1 MQQSL
6 DIPVVLSSG
15 QDCGRC
21 RDRLREGLG
30 RLAGVQSIAL
40 AEGGASLSVRY
51 DPARISAPRLQEEAR
66 RIGARLGQRY
76 AHRALEVQGLDC
88 ADCAATVE
96 KMLARRPGVLW
107 AAVDVASATLEVEY
121 DPGKLSPE
129 ALAGELRRLGYA
141 SSGEAEHRHST
152 EFFIPEMDCDEEIA
166 LIRARLGPMPG
177 VDDLSFNLV
186 SQKLT
191 VMHRS
196 SPEALAAALRDIH
209 MTPRTEKVEQE
220 APPLSFWQRRQRLI
234 LTAGSGLL
242 TLVGFAL
249 ALAGAGRAVSWPL
262 YGAAILAGSW
272 LVARKTWF
280 ALRSL
285 SLDINALM
293 SLAVIGALAIGD
305 WLEGA
310 TVIALFALANLLESL
325 SMERA
330 RRSIKALMDL
340 SPPTARVRREGVE
353 RTVPVSEVQVGE
365 VASVRP
371 GERIPLDG
379 TVIEGAS
386 AVDQSSITGE
396 SMPVDKGVGDELY
409 GGTINGQGYL
419 ELRVSR
425 PAADTALARIIH
437 GVEEAQSR
445 KAPSQS
451 FVDRFARIYTPA
463 VVLAALLLAVLPPL
477 AGGQPWGVWFYR
489 ALVLLVVA
497 CPCALV
503 ISTPVTIASGLAR
516 ATREGILIK
525 GGIHLEGLAGIRA
538 FAFDKTGTLT
548 VGRPRVSGVHPL
560 ASAQADGGGQGP
572 DGQTEVLAAAAAVEA
587 RSEHPLAGAILAF
600 ARGRGLAVPEAG
612 EFQSLPGRGASAVL
626 DGRRLF
632 VGNHRLFEEMGWCTP
647 RVEQLLER
655 LQSEGQTAVLV
666 GREGVVL
673 GAVAVADQPREQA
686 RRALAELKQAGVR
699 RIVMLTGDN
708 RAAARAVAA
717 ELGVDEVR
725 AELLPQDKVE
735 AVRELASRHGGAAMV
750 GDGVNDAPA
759 LTAATVGI
767 AMGAAGADAVLET
780 ADVALMSDDLM
791 RLPLAVRLSR
801 RVGGIVRQN
810 ILFALLVKLVFIALT
825 PLGFTSLWL
834 AVAADMGASL
844 LVIFNGLRAL
854 ARPVRARVSAHA
866 VGGQR
871 ALGRAR

>member
-1 MQQSL
+1 MQQTL
-6 DIPVVLSSG
+6 DIPVVLPSG

-21 RDRLREGLG
+21 RNRLREGLG
-30 RLAGVQSIAL
+30 RLPGVQSVAL

-51 DPARISAPRLQEEAR
+51 DPARVSPPRLREEAQ
-66 RIGARLGQRY
+66 RIGARLGESY
-76 AHRALEVQGLDC
+76 AHRVLEVRGLDC
-88 ADCAATVE
+88 ADCASTVE

-107 AAVDVASATLEVEY
+107 AAVNAAAGTLEVEY
-121 DPGKLSPE
+121 DPGRLSPE

-141 SSGEAEHRHST
+141 SGGEAEHRHST

-166 LIRARLGPMPG
+166 LIRAKLGAMPG
-177 VDDLSFNLV
+177 VDELSFNLV

-191 VMHRS
+191 VVHRS
-196 SPEALAAALRDIH
+196 RPEALAAALRDIH
-209 MTPRTEKVEQE
+209 MSPRTEEVEQ
-220 APPLSFWQRRQRLI
+220 APPPSFWQRRQRLI
-234 LTAGSGLL
+234 LTAASGLL
-242 TLVGFAL
+242 TLVGFAV

-262 YGAAILAGSW
+262 YGAAVLTGGW
-272 LVARKTWF
+272 LIARKAWF

-285 SLDINALM
+285 SLDINVLM
-293 SLAVIGALAIGD
+293 CLAVIGALAIGD

-330 RRSIKALMDL
+330 RRSIKALMDS
-340 SPPTARVRREGVE
+340 SPPTARVHREGEE

-365 VASVRP
+365 VVSVRP

-379 TVIEGAS
+379 TVVEGAS
-386 AVDQSSITGE
+386 SVDQSPITGE

-463 VVLAALLLAVLPPL
+463 VVAAALLLAVLPPL
-477 AGGQPWGVWFYR
+477 TGGQPWGVWFYR

-503 ISTPVTIASGLAR
+503 ISTPVTIVSGLAR

-525 GGIHLEGLAGIRA
+525 GGIHLESLGGLRA

-548 VGRPRVSGVHPL
+548 EGRPRVSGVHPL
-560 ASAQADGGGQGP
+560 GGVGPDTAQAAAGGPKPP
-572 DGQTEVLAAAAAVEA
+572 DAAAEVLAAAAGVEA
-587 RSEHPLAGAILAF
+587 RSEHPLAEAILAF
-600 ARGRGLAVPEAG
+600 AGARGLALPEAQD
-612 EFQSLPGRGASAVL
+612 FQSLPGRGACALL
-626 DGRRLF
+626 DGRRVF
-632 VGNHRLFEEMGWCTP
+632 VGNHRLFEEMGWCSP
-647 RVEQLLER
+647 ELERLLER
-655 LQSEGQTAVLV
+655 LEAQGQTAVLV
-666 GREGVVL
+666 GREGAML
-673 GAVAVADQPREQA
+673 GAVAVADRPREQA
-686 RRALAELKQAGVR
+686 RLALAELKRAGVR
-699 RIVMLTGDN
+699 RTVMLTGDN
-708 RAAARAVAA
+708 RAAARAVAS
-717 ELGVDEVR
+717 ELGVDDVR

-735 AVRELASRHGGAAMV
+735 AVRELASRHGGVGMV

-759 LTAATVGI
+759 LAAATVGI
-767 AMGAAGADAVLET
+767 AMGAAGTDAALET
-780 ADVALMSDDLM
+780 SDVALMSDDLT
-791 RLPLAVRLSR
+791 RLPVAVRLSR

-810 ILFALLVKLVFIALT
+810 ILFALLVKVVFMALA
-825 PLGFTSLWL
+825 PLGLASLWM

-854 ARPVRARVSAHA
+854 RRSR
-866 VGGQR
+866 
-871 ALGRAR
+871 

>member
-6 DIPVVLSSG
+6 DIPVVLPTG
-15 QDCGRC
+15 GDCGRC

-30 RLAGVQSIAL
+30 RLNGVKGISL
-40 AEGGASLSVRY
+40 AQGGESLSVRY
-51 DPARISAPRLQEEAR
+51 DPALISAPRLQEEAR
-66 RIGARLGQRY
+66 RIGARLGQSY
-76 AHRALEVQGLDC
+76 AHRVLEVQGLDC

-96 KMLARRPGVLW
+96 KMLTRRPGVLW
-107 AAVDVASATLEVEY
+107 AAVNVSSATVEVEY
-121 DPGKLSPE
+121 DPGKLTPE
-129 ALAGELRRLGYA
+129 ELGGELRRLGYA

-152 EFFIPEMDCDEEIA
+152 EFFIPEMDCDEEIS
-166 LIRARLGPMPG
+166 LIRARLGALPG
-177 VDDLSFNLV
+177 VDDLAFNLV
-186 SQKLT
+186 AQKLT
-191 VMHRS
+191 VVHRS
-196 SPEALAAALRDIH
+196 RPEVLAAALREIH
-209 MTPRTEKVEQE
+209 MSPLTEKAKETPR
-220 APPLSFWQRRQRLI
+220 LSFWQRRQRII
-234 LTAGSGLL
+234 LTAASGLL
-242 TLVGFAL
+242 TLLGFAL

-262 YGAAILAGSW
+262 YGAAILAGGW
-272 LVARKTWF
+272 LMARKAWF
-280 ALRSL
+280 AVRSL
-285 SLDINALM
+285 SLDINVLM

-310 TVIALFALANLLESL
+310 TVIVLFALANLLESL
-325 SMERA
+325 SMEKA

-340 SPPTARVRREGVE
+340 SPPTARVRREGEE
-353 RTVPVSEVQVGE
+353 RTVAVSEVQVGE

-396 SMPVDKGVGDELY
+396 SMPVDKGVGDQLY

-451 FVDRFARIYTPA
+451 FVDRFARVYTPA
-463 VVLAALLLAVLPPL
+463 VVLAALLLALLPPL
-477 AGGQPWGVWFYR
+477 AFGQAWGVWFYR

-503 ISTPVTIASGLAR
+503 ISTPVTIVSGLAR
-516 ATREGILIK
+516 ATREGILMK
-525 GGIHLEGLAGIRA
+525 GGAYLENLAGIKA

-548 VGRPRVSGVHPL
+548 EGRPRVSGVYPL
-560 ASAQADGGGQGP
+560 GGTQAP
-572 DGQTEVLAAAAAVEA
+572 AAETEVLAVAAAVEA
-587 RSEHPLAGAILAF
+587 RSEHPLAGAILDY
-600 ARGRGLAVPEAG
+600 ARGRGLGLPEAG

-626 DGRRLF
+626 EGRKLF

-647 RVEQLLER
+647 RVEELLER
-655 LQSEGQTAVLV
+655 LESQGQTAVLV
-666 GREGVVL
+666 GREGAVL
-673 GAVAVADQPREQA
+673 GAIAVADKPREGA
-686 RRALAELKQAGVR
+686 RRALGELKRAGVLHTL
-699 RIVMLTGDN
+699 MLTGDN
-708 RAAARAVAA
+708 QATARAVAA

-735 AVRELASRHGGAAMV
+735 AVSELAARHGGVAMV

-759 LTAATVGI
+759 LAAATVGI
-767 AMGAAGADAVLET
+767 AMGAAGADAALET
-780 ADVALMSDDLM
+780 ADVALMSDDLT
-791 RLPLAVRLSR
+791 RLPAAMRLSR

-810 ILFALLVKLVFIALT
+810 ILFALLVKVVFIALT
-825 PLGFTSLWL
+825 PLGLTSLWL

-854 ARPVRARVSAHA
+854 RR
-866 VGGQR
+866 
-871 ALGRAR
+871 GR

>member
-1 MQQSL
+1 MQQTL
-6 DIPVVLSSG
+6 DIPVVLPSG

-30 RLAGVQSIAL
+30 RVAGVQAVAL

-51 DPARISAPRLQEEAR
+51 DPARISAPRLREEAR
-66 RIGARLGQRY
+66 RIGARLGESY
-76 AHRALEVQGLDC
+76 AHRVLGVQGLDC
-88 ADCAATVE
+88 ADCASTVE
-96 KMLARRPGVLW
+96 KMLTRRPGVLW
-107 AAVDVASATLEVEY
+107 AAVNAAAGTLEVEY

-141 SSGEAEHRHST
+141 SGAETEHRHST

-166 LIRARLGPMPG
+166 LIRAKLGAMPG

-191 VMHRS
+191 VMHRGR
-196 SPEALAAALRDIH
+196 PEALAAALRDIH
-209 MTPRTEKVEQE
+209 MTPRAEKVEE
-220 APPLSFWQRRQRLI
+220 APPPSFWQRRQRVI

-242 TLVGFAL
+242 TLVGFSL
-249 ALAGAGRAVSWPL
+249 ALAGAGRAASWPL
-262 YGAAILAGSW
+262 YGAAVLAGGW
-272 LVARKTWF
+272 LIARKAWF

-285 SLDINALM
+285 SLDMNVLM
-293 SLAVIGALAIGD
+293 CLAVIGALAIGD

-310 TVIALFALANLLESL
+310 TVVALFALANLLESL

-330 RRSIKALMDL
+330 RRSIKALMDS

-353 RTVPVSEVQVGE
+353 RAVPLSEVRVGE

-425 PAADTALARIIH
+425 LAADTALARIIH

-451 FVDRFARIYTPA
+451 FVDRFARVYTPA

-525 GGIHLEGLAGIRA
+525 GGIYLEGLGGLRA

-548 VGRPRVSGVHPL
+548 EGRPRVSGVHAL
-560 ASAQADGGGQGP
+560 GGAGAGRGEAAAGRPQP
-572 DGQTEVLAAAAAVEA
+572 QDAAAEVLAAAAGVEA

-600 ARGRGLAVPEAG
+600 ARGQGLALPEAG
-612 EFQSLPGRGASAVL
+612 DFQSLPGRGASAVL
-626 DGRRLF
+626 DGRRTF

-647 RVEQLLER
+647 ELER
-655 LQSEGQTAVLV
+655 LLGRLEAEGQTAVLV
-666 GREGVVL
+666 GREGIVL
-673 GAVAVADQPREQA
+673 GAVAVADRPREQA
-686 RRALAELKQAGVR
+686 RRALAELKRAGVR
-699 RIVMLTGDN
+699 RTVMLTGDN
-708 RAAARAVAA
+708 RPAARAVAA

-735 AVRELASRHGGAAMV
+735 AVRELASRHGGVAMV

-767 AMGAAGADAVLET
+767 AMGAAGTDAALET
-780 ADVALMSDDLM
+780 ADVALMSDDLT
-791 RLPLAVRLSR
+791 RLPVAVRLSR

-810 ILFALLVKLVFIALT
+810 ILFALLVKVVFIALT
-825 PLGFTSLWL
+825 PLGFTSLWM

-854 ARPVRARVSAHA
+854 RRSR
-866 VGGQR
+866 
-871 ALGRAR
+871 

>member
-30 RLAGVQSIAL
+30 RLAGVQSVTL
-40 AEGGASLSVRY
+40 TQDGANLSVRY
-51 DPARISAPRLQEEAR
+51 DSARISAPRLQEEAR
-66 RIGARLGQRY
+66 RIGARLGRSY
-76 AHRALEVQGLDC
+76 AHGVLEVQGLDC
-88 ADCAATVE
+88 ADCAAAVE
-96 KMLARRPGVLW
+96 KMLTRRPGVLW
-107 AAVDVASATLEVEY
+107 AAADVASGTLEVEY

-141 SSGEAEHRHST
+141 SDGETEHRHST

-166 LIRARLGPMPG
+166 LIRARLEGMRG

-191 VMHRS
+191 VMHRG
-196 SPEALAAALRDIH
+196 SPEALAEALREIH
-209 MTPRTEKVEQE
+209 MTPRAEKVEE
-220 APPLSFWQRRQRLI
+220 APPPSFWQRRQRHI

-242 TLVGFAL
+242 TLAGFVL
-249 ALAGAGRAVSWPL
+249 ALAGAGRELSWPL
-262 YGAAILAGSW
+262 YGAAILAGGW
-272 LVARKTWF
+272 LVARKAWF

-293 SLAVIGALAIGD
+293 SLAVVGALAIGD

-325 SMERA
+325 SMDRA

-353 RTVPVSEVQVGE
+353 RAVPVSEVQVGE

-379 TVIEGAS
+379 IVIEGTS
-386 AVDQSSITGE
+386 SVDQSSITGE

-437 GVEEAQSR
+437 GVEQAQSR

-451 FVDRFARIYTPA
+451 FVDRFARVYTPA

-477 AGGQPWGVWFYR
+477 AAGQPWGVWFYR

-516 ATREGILIK
+516 ATREGILVK
-525 GGIHLEGLAGIRA
+525 GGIHLEALGRIRA

-548 VGRPRVSGVHPL
+548 VGQPRVSGIHALRSPE
-560 ASAQADGGGQGP
+560 AGSGAEAI
-572 DGQTEVLAAAAAVEA
+572 VLAAAAAVEA

-600 ARGRGLAVPEAG
+600 ARGQGLALPEAAD
-612 EFQSLPGRGASAVL
+612 FQSLPGRGASAVL
-626 DGRRLF
+626 DGRRVF
-632 VGNHRLFEEMGWCTP
+632 VGNHRLFEEMGWCAP
-647 RVEQLLER
+647 PVERLLER
-655 LQSEGQTAVLV
+655 LEAEGQTAVLV
-666 GREGVVL
+666 GREGEVL
-673 GAVAVADQPREQA
+673 GAVAVADQPREEA
-686 RRALAELKQAGVR
+686 RQALAELKRAGVR
-699 RIVMLTGDN
+699 RTVMLTGDN
-708 RAAARAVAA
+708 RLAARAVAA
-717 ELGVDEVR
+717 ELGVDEAR

-735 AVRELASRHGGAAMV
+735 AVQELASLHGGVAMV

-767 AMGAAGADAVLET
+767 AMGAAGADAALET
-780 ADVALMSDDLM
+780 ADVALMSDDLT
-791 RLPLAVRLSR
+791 RLPVAVRLSR

-810 ILFALLVKLVFIALT
+810 ILFALLVKVVFIALT
-825 PLGFTSLWL
+825 PLGLTSLWL

-854 ARPVRARVSAHA
+854 RRAR
-866 VGGQR
+866 
-871 ALGRAR
+871 